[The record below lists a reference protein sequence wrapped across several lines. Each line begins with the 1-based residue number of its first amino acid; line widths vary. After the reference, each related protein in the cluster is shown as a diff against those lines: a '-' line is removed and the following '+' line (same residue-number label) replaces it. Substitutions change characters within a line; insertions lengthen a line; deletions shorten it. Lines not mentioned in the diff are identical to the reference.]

1 MLPQSPAASP
11 GSGCLRRHHDKA
23 QILQHRR
30 GPESRCGELQRRY
43 GDVWDIVANLGLAQL
58 GSPGASVSRMPKGSF
73 RSNPLAKER
82 PVSALCSRWLTARRT
97 AEDAPYVWTG
107 CSSQMR
113 WCCRKSLICIRPG
126 DRLAGRGLD
135 GSTHAPLISL
145 PARLPGSRL
154 GHQIRDASIN
164 PFHATPQSRTRFRWR
179 PRSPRPQAG
188 YRTLSRC
195 AGRSR
200 QFARACS
207 PTRRRVCSC
216 AIAATPF

>member
-1 MLPQSPAASP
+1 MRRPDANLEEKREPRVTGKPTRSTRRSGRVLTLAAIEKRSLGRSAW
-11 GSGCLRRHHDKA
+11 GSGT
-23 QILQHRR
+23 
-30 GPESRCGELQRRY
+30 
-43 GDVWDIVANLGLAQL
+43 GLH
-58 GSPGASVSRMPKGSF
+58 
-73 RSNPLAKER
+73 
-82 PVSALCSRWLTARRT
+82 
-97 AEDAPYVWTG
+97 APYVWTG
-107 CSSQMR
+107 CRSQVR
-113 WCCRKSLICIRPG
+113 GCCRKSLICIRPG